1 MGGWIDASVDASAEA
16 RGDTSVDARGDVTWL
31 EPIRK
36 ANGGV
41 RLIAHLSSSDVRAY
55 HASVAPLVS
64 RIERALGARSIANRT
79 RGRSSDRPIVALE
92 PWRIPRRRFHR
103 VAASL
108 AAHSAAAAIADVHE
122 CYGSIRDDV
131 LERRLRGLG
140 ASPREIRPLRRVLD
154 RLHEQGI
161 RGLPIGPEP
170 SAALANAVLGRIDR
184 ALEEARVRHVR
195 WVDDVWMFARDER
208 SAASAMRVLEDSL
221 SAIALSPAPEKT
233 RLIGPEAIA
242 ECVRGERLSP
252 AGARL

>member
-1 MGGWIDASVDASAEA
+1 MGDGVDG
-16 RGDTSVDARGDVTWL
+16 RGDSAWL

-41 RLIAHLSSSDVRAY
+41 RLIAHLSSSDLRDY

-64 RIERALGARSIANRT
+64 RIERALGARSIANRARVRNAGPPT
-79 RGRSSDRPIVALE
+79 MALE

-108 AAHSAAAAIADVHE
+108 AARSSAAAIADVHE
-122 CYGSIRDDV
+122 CYASIRDDV

-140 ASPREIRPLRRVLD
+140 ASPREIRPLRRLLD
-154 RLHEQGI
+154 RVHEQGI

-170 SAALANAVLGRIDR
+170 SAALANAVLGRVDR
-184 ALEEARVRHVR
+184 ALEGARVRHVR
-195 WVDDVWMFARDER
+195 WVDDVWMFAENER
-208 SAASAMRVLEDSL
+208 SAATALRVLEDAL
-221 SAIALSPAPEKT
+221 LEVALSPAPGKT
-233 RLIGPEAIA
+233 RLVGPDAIA